1 MFSSFNFS
9 KLNKAERR
17 AIRHCTSI
25 DEQLQRKLKRKKKK
39 KKKRK
44 RKKRI
49 KTETE
54 SSRARNE
61 KKKVLIFAIIKRRE
75 SILFPFVFRVSH
87 FLSFGNV
94 GFQVTNLFEKL
105 FILILILVEEEMNSL
120 FTINVFRKLDYFK
133 VLNCR
138 N

>member
-39 KKKRK
+39 KRK

-61 KKKVLIFAIIKRRE
+61 EKKVLIFAIIKRRE

>member
-25 DEQLQRKLKRKKKK
+25 DEQLQRKLKRKK

-94 GFQVTNLFEKL
+94 GFQVTIFFEKL

>member
-25 DEQLQRKLKRKKKK
+25 DEQLQRKLKRKK

-94 GFQVTNLFEKL
+94 GFEVTNLFEKL

>member
-39 KKKRK
+39 KKRK

-54 SSRARNE
+54 GSRARIE

>member
-25 DEQLQRKLKRKKKK
+25 DEQLQRKLKRKK